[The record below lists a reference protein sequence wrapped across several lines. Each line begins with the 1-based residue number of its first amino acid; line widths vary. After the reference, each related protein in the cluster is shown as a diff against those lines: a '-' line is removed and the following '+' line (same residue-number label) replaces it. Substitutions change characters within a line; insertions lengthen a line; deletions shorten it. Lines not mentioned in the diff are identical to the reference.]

1 MYNIFCLSFIELSRL
16 FLRLTVVVQ
25 QDVLWFEVSVRWENK
40 EQSRWDGKK
49 QSDDEIKRLG
59 ELKLTCRRCVLG
71 AGPPARS
78 RSLRSRRR
86 LSSRRSPRR
95 PCDRC
100 ETSGLLRSSASTR
113 GTERPSS
120 RRRTL
125 NSPGD
130 RSGVTLREVTRKTRE
145 CETADATRTCRDSH
159 HKSAV
164 DFLQDLFLVERHRL
178 SFPLLYPLLLQLL
191 TGVHL
196 PRGPYLTRTH
206 LQGEERVDISF
217 VLFQIC
223 SLCCDFS
230 VRAGGT
236 WTRKWSPVVRN
247 IIFETVS
254 ILSFLQHWYQT
265 CFLTVWIIFIYFW
278 GSNGF

>member
-1 MYNIFCLSFIELSRL
+1 MYNIFHPSFIELSRL

-145 CETADATRTCRDSH
+145 CETADATRTCSWF
-159 HKSAV
+159 S
-164 DFLQDLFLVERHRL
+164 
-178 SFPLLYPLLLQLL
+178 P
-191 TGVHL
+191 
-196 PRGPYLTRTH
+196 
-206 LQGEERVDISF
+206 
-217 VLFQIC
+217 QIC
-223 SLCCDFS
+223 CWLSPGSVSRWAPSTLLSSSLSSSSPASYRRTSSPWPVPDTHTP
-230 VRAGGT
+230 AGGGES
-236 WTRKWSPVVRN
+236 W
-247 IIFETVS
+247 
-254 ILSFLQHWYQT
+254 H
-265 CFLTVWIIFIYFW
+265 FICTISYL
-278 GSNGF
+278 